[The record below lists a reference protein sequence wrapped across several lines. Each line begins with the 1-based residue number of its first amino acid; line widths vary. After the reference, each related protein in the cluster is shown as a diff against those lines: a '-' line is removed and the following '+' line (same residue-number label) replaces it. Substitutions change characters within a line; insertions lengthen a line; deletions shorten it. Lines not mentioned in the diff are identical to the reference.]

1 MKKIKNLVILFSVA
15 ILCLLPLWSPALT
28 VQASE
33 PTTWYIKYV
42 EDINQWRFQKGSW
55 EDTGY
60 HRELYYMQLD
70 IKDGDVIV
78 IDGEGDIELTVNAR
92 LSNLTIMNPGNSVVT
107 AKSIDNFYAIKN
119 SSSAINCPV
128 TNAYVYDYCSV
139 NFNSNVSY
147 LEVICKTGPEANVA
161 VVGTAGQVKG
171 WDGDSKVTYNVYN
184 VVANTL
190 RISKGGL
197 TTDAKNYST
206 SASAAPAAPTTSTTP
221 ATSTGSSAGELD
233 DVPKTGD
240 LQVNPVWFL
249 ALAAVCLF
257 GYRKLE
263 RR

>member
-1 MKKIKNLVILFSVA
+1 MKKIKKLVVLFSMA
-15 ILCLLPLWSPALT
+15 ILCLLPLWSPTLT
-28 VQASE
+28 AQASE

-42 EDINQWRFQKGSW
+42 EDISQWRFQKGSW

-70 IKDGDVIV
+70 IKDGDLIV
-78 IDGEGDIELTVNAR
+78 IDGEGDIDLTVDAR
-92 LSNLTIMNPGNSVVT
+92 LSNLTIMNPGTSVVK

-119 SSSAINCPV
+119 STSAINCPV
-128 TNAYVYDYCSV
+128 TNAYVYDYCTV
-139 NFNSNVSY
+139 NFNSDVAY
-147 LEVICKTGPEANVA
+147 LEVMCKSGPEANIA

-171 WDGDSKVTYNVYN
+171 WDGEKVAYHVYN
-184 VVANTL
+184 VAANTL

-197 TTDAKNYST
+197 TTDAANYT
-206 SASAAPAAPTTSTTP
+206 TTPSAAPSTPAATTKPTTSTTTP
-221 ATSTGSSAGELD
+221 SAGELD

-240 LQVNPVWFL
+240 ITVNPMWFL
-249 ALAAVCLF
+249 ALAAICLL

>member
-1 MKKIKNLVILFSVA
+1 MKKIKKLVVLFSVA
-15 ILCLLPLWSPALT
+15 ILCLLPLWNSTLT

-42 EDINQWRFQKGSW
+42 EGISEWRFQKGSW

-70 IKDGDVIV
+70 IKDGDLVV
-78 IDGEGDIELTVNAR
+78 IDGSGDIDLTVNAR
-92 LSNLTIMNPGNSVVT
+92 LSNLTVMNPGTSVVT
-107 AKSIDNFYAIKN
+107 AKSIDNFYAINN

-161 VVGTAGQVKG
+161 VVGTTGQVKG

-197 TTDAKNYST
+197 TTDAANYT
-206 SASAAPAAPTTSTTP
+206 TTATATPTAPATPSAPTTSTAP
-221 ATSTGSSAGELD
+221 STGELD

-240 LQVNPVWFL
+240 LQVSPVWFL